1 MLSLCVLMVKRGVCC
16 CSGMGLDSVATS
28 AESLAWL
35 SAGSRDRP
43 ASRVS
48 MSAEACK
55 PEARRWSSTSI
66 RSSAGGYVMWVDA
79 AMAARSILCR
89 AGAMASDSAAAP
101 ALPSPTDN
109 HGEIRYR
116 LCSHICIDLHE
127 HLTSTACL
135 LHDAHQKQHPVAFF
149 TA

>member
-16 CSGMGLDSVATS
+16 CSGMGLDSVAAS

-66 RSSAGGYVMWVDA
+66 SSSAGGYVMWVDA

-116 LCSHICIDLHE
+116 LCSHIMHR
-127 HLTSTACL
+127 SS
-135 LHDAHQKQHPVAFF
+135 
-149 TA
+149 